1 MVSAFQS
8 QEFSYGLELTT
19 EQLDEVSKWHA
30 GKMYA
35 DEHAANSKKSC
46 EYKGA
51 LTKHLFVI
59 EFEYRASYE
68 GYWNYEYM
76 ALQLKDCV

>member
-19 EQLDEVSKWHA
+19 EQLDKVSKQHA
-30 GKMYA
+30 GKMDA

-51 LTKHLFVI
+51 FTKNPFVI
-59 EFEYRASYE
+59 EFE
-68 GYWNYEYM
+68 
-76 ALQLKDCV
+76 